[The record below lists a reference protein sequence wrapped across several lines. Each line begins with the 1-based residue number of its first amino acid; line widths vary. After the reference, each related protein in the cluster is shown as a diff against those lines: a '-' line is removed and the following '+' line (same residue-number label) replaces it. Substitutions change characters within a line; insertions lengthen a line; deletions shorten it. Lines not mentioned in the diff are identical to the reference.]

1 MAHPWQRPRVAATKG
16 GAHLVNASDEP
27 RSHVV
32 HQNPAVLRPRGDHS
46 AIVHRDTSCLA
57 PQMRHVAADWVDFQ
71 AVPHLSQANKHHH
84 QALMTGCFYF
94 NAPHVKSRMI
104 PHPPG
109 LPHTNAHSLHT
120 YNRPSTRAYAFI
132 CACTTQNGT
141 RLRVPAKGEECYNTP
156 AHNTQASLT
165 TPSTTPACF
174 PHLQNAV
181 TASTDE
187 ELVARDH
194 AAHKPSLAGHNAGLL
209 PFRCAPH
216 FDFPITAAY
225 KQHTHTHTH
234 GPKSHFK
241 KVTERAVSLQTT
253 KGAVASRCYVESP
266 VHTG

>member
-94 NAPHVKSRMI
+94 NAPHVKCRMI

-132 CACTTQNGT
+132 CACTTQNEQGYECQ
-141 RLRVPAKGEECYNTP
+141 RRVKSA
-156 AHNTQASLT
+156 T
-165 TPSTTPACF
+165 TLPPTT
-174 PHLQNAV
+174 
-181 TASTDE
+181 
-187 ELVARDH
+187 
-194 AAHKPSLAGHNAGLL
+194 HKPVSQHRAQRQRAFRTFRMPSLPPLMKNW
-209 PFRCAPH
+209 
-216 FDFPITAAY
+216 
-225 KQHTHTHTH
+225 
-234 GPKSHFK
+234 
-241 KVTERAVSLQTT
+241 
-253 KGAVASRCYVESP
+253 
-266 VHTG
+266 